1 MKIFKNIFEKRRA
14 RNRVALRRKSSKQP
28 RLSVHK
34 TSKNIYVQIIDDKLS
49 KTLAHASTLE
59 KDFKSNNKSG
69 ANISAAII
77 IGKKIANIA
86 KDKKINN
93 VVFDRGGYI
102 YHGRVKALAEA
113 AREEGLK
120 F

>member
-1 MKIFKNIFEKRRA
+1 MKIFKNSFEKRRS
-14 RNRVALRRKSSKQP
+14 RSRIALKKKSSGQH

-34 TSKNIYVQIIDDKLS
+34 TSKNIYVQIIDDKNS
-49 KTLAHASTLE
+49 VTLAHASTVE
-59 KDFKSNNKSG
+59 KIFRSKKQSG
-69 ANISAAII
+69 ANIPAAIE
-77 IGKKIANIA
+77 IGKMIATKAKEKSIA
-86 KDKKINN
+86 N

-113 AREEGLK
+113 ARKEGLK